1 MSETTKTALK
11 ELQRLDGEIQEA
23 EKRAAA
29 VGPQLED
36 VEGPALQLDTEA
48 GATRARFQEMKL
60 DERRHELADDEKRAR
75 SKTLQERLLTVRN
88 VREEAAVTAELSMVQ
103 RTLEGE
109 EQDALTLLDQIHKME
124 TRLEEQEANLAEAR
138 AEVEPRRQ
146 ELINEREAIGDDI
159 AEMRQRREEFA
170 STMNPRQLQLYQG
183 IRGETGRQAV
193 AELTPDG
200 ACGHCFSVMP
210 LQIQNEVR
218 HGAELV
224 RCEACGVILATSE
237 LEGDEG

>member
-1 MSETTKTALK
+1 MSQTTKTALK

-23 EKRAAA
+23 EKRADA

-48 GATRARFQEMKL
+48 GATRARLQEMKL
-60 DERRHELADDEKRAR
+60 DERRHELAADEKRAR
-75 SKTLQERLLTVRN
+75 SKILQERLLAVRN

-109 EQDALTLLDQIHKME
+109 EQDALTLLDQIHKLE
-124 TRLEEQEANLAEAR
+124 TRLEEQEADLAAAR

-146 ELINEREAIGDDI
+146 ELIKEREAIGAEI

-170 STMNPRQLQLYQG
+170 STMNPRQLQLYQA

-193 AELTPDG
+193 AELTADG

-224 RCEACGVILATSE
+224 RCEACGVILATPE
-237 LEGDEG
+237 PEGEEG